1 MFLPRFSN
9 VSYEEYLALWGKS
22 EERLEYIDGIVYM
35 TPSPS
40 IKHQLVSSNIDTQF
54 GIYLKGKIC
63 RAD

>member
-9 VSYEEYLALWGKS
+9 VSYEKYLALWEKS

-40 IKHQLVSSNIDTQF
+40 IKHQLVSSNIHT
-54 GIYLKGKIC
+54 
-63 RAD
+63 